1 MVCSLTIVLSRS
13 ITGPLLT
20 LFISTHLG
28 LNQKDVGLLVGIAA
42 LTGTMLGL
50 YGGYVVDRLD
60 KRRLLILSMLSS
72 GIGFILLSFAKD
84 LYLTTLA
91 LIITE
96 SAAALFLI
104 GSKAVISES
113 ATVEQ
118 RVRVF
123 SLRYTMTN
131 ISFAT
136 GPMLGVVLASF
147 NPLAPFWVAGG
158 IALLSVFLMRSLPE
172 QGIPGSAPVRLSA
185 GFVRTV
191 LALKSD
197 RLLVL
202 FTLGCLL
209 SAMVHGRFTL
219 YLSQYLLVRY
229 DANEAMGILSAILAC
244 NAITVVLLQFQF
256 GRILNHNYLAR
267 WLGIGSTL
275 LIIGLLG
282 FSHAD
287 SLVSWC
293 LSMLAF
299 TLGEIIVLP
308 AEYIFID
315 KIAPDHLKGSYY
327 GAQNLGAIGGALSPM
342 LCGYLLVNSAPIS
355 MFFALI
361 AVAALGGCLCFQAV
375 RINNNK
381 CLRGF

>member
-20 LFISTHLG
+20 LFVSTQLG

-60 KRRLLILSMLSS
+60 KRRLLIVSMLSS
-72 GIGFILLSFAKD
+72 GIGFILLSFARD

-113 ATVEQ
+113 SSVEQ

-136 GPMLGVVLASF
+136 GPMLGVVLASV

-158 IALLSVFLMRSLPE
+158 IAFVSVFLMRSLPG
-172 QGIPGSAPVRLSA
+172 QDSHATPIRPAA
-185 GFVRTV
+185 GFIRTV

-229 DANEAMGILSAILAC
+229 EADEAMGILSAILAC
-244 NAITVVLLQFQF
+244 NALTVVLLQFQF
-256 GRILNHNYLAR
+256 GRVLNHNYLAF
-267 WLGIGSTL
+267 WLGIGSAL

-287 SLVSWC
+287 SLVAWC

-342 LCGYLLVNSAPIS
+342 LCGYLLVHSAPIN
-355 MFFALI
+355 MFFALV
-361 AVAALGGCLCFQAV
+361 AVAALGGCFCFQAV

-381 CLRGF
+381 YLRGF